1 MTKQEIVTAFEKEF
15 KNQFVADNIPDCIPV
30 KNWEEMS
37 GEVMSFIKDLLTE
50 FEQAVRE
57 ECIKIISTHPENEGS
72 YCDTGEDMEWA
83 CRSKCVYLAIKRLTK

>member
-1 MTKQEIVTAFEKEF
+1 MTKQEIINTYTELAGFY
-15 KNQFVADNIPDCIPV
+15 NIPLVEI
-30 KNWEEMS
+30 ES
-37 GEVMSFIKDLLTE
+37 LFTE

-83 CRSKCVYLAIKRLTK
+83 CRSKCVDLAIKRLTK